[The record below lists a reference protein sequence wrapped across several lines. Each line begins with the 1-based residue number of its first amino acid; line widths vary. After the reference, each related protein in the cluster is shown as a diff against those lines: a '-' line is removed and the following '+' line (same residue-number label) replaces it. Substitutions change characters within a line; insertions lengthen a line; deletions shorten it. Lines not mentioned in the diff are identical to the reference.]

1 MKIPKISIDLNFDWL
16 KKAKLVE
23 LKDIDISS
31 DPVRPDLPISWRI
44 NHGRKMF
51 VLYYGV
57 IDFYIGFLAGIKAFT
72 AAVLGGIGSLPGAML
87 GGLLIG
93 LIETM
98 WSGYVSIEYKDV
110 AAFSV
115 LIVVLI
121 FFPTGFLGKPDIEK
135 V

>member
-51 VLYYGV
+51 GLYSVSYTH
-57 IDFYIGFLAGIKAFT
+57 LRAH
-72 AAVLGGIGSLPGAML
+72 
-87 GGLLIG
+87 
-93 LIETM
+93 ET
-98 WSGYVSIEYKDV
+98 V
-110 AAFSV
+110 
-115 LIVVLI
+115 
-121 FFPTGFLGKPDIEK
+121 
-135 V
+135 